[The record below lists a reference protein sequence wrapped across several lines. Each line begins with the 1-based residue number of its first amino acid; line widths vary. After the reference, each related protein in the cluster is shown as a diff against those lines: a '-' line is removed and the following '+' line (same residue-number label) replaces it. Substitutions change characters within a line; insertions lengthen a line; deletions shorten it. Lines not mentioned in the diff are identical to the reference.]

1 MFYKKNTNRYDSG
14 MDNFAQYQALKEKI
28 REYDYAY
35 HVLASPLVDDAEYDD
50 NYKMLKAIEA
60 KRPEWVTPDSPT
72 QRVAGTV
79 AEGFTAVAHT
89 QQMLSLENAYNEED
103 VAKFF
108 SRVAE
113 KTGQEP
119 VVAIEPKLDGLA
131 VSLHYERGL
140 LVRGLT
146 RGDGMVGED
155 ITDNIRTIRSIPL
168 QLAGE
173 GYPDFLECRGEV
185 FIKTDDFAA
194 LNARLQEKGL
204 KPFVNARNAAA
215 GSLRQHDSSVA
226 AARPLSFYA
235 YWVGGEGLPS
245 SHTERLAQA
254 KAWHI
259 PVNKK
264 NRRIQGYADT
274 WQAITELTAQRTRLP
289 YAIDGVVVKCDD
301 SSWHEVL
308 GTTAKVPKW
317 AVAYKFPAQREQAL
331 VEAIEVQ
338 VGRTGA
344 VTPVAKLS
352 PTLVDGAVIS
362 NVSLHNFSELARKDV
377 RVGDTVVIQRAGD
390 VIPEIVQ
397 VVTEKRPAESQ
408 AYPRTTHCPSCG
420 TALVQVQDQ
429 VVWRCP
435 NHEGCPD
442 QILGA
447 IKHFVSRPA
456 LNIDGLGER
465 IIVQLITAGLVKN
478 AADLYTLQY
487 SQLHVLPRFA
497 AKSARNLLES
507 IEKSKKTTL
516 ARLLYA
522 LGMREV
528 GAQTA
533 KNLAARY
540 SSWQG
545 LAEQSE
551 EDLAQIKDI
560 GPVAAQSIGDFFRQ
574 EKNRVFLDRLEAAGV
589 EAKAASNA
597 IKTGPLIGEAVVI
610 TGKFSQSRSA
620 LAEQL
625 AALGAEMQTGV
636 SKKTTICIVGEEA
649 GSKKQKAEK
658 LGVPLWDEERLMK
671 FLKGNE

>member
-1 MFYKKNTNRYDSG
+1 
-14 MDNFAQYQALKEKI
+14 
-28 REYDYAY
+28 
-35 HVLASPLVDDAEYDD
+35 
-50 NYKMLKAIEA
+50 
-60 KRPEWVTPDSPT
+60 
-72 QRVAGTV
+72 
-79 AEGFTAVAHT
+79 
-89 QQMLSLENAYNEED
+89 MLSLENAYNEED

-108 SRVAE
+108 TRVAE

-185 FIKTDDFAA
+185 FIKTHDFAA

-317 AVAYKFPAQREQAL
+317 AVTPELRTAPLVVQRWCKCRTRWCGGVRIMRGVQIKFSGQSNISSAGQRSILMDWA
-331 VEAIEVQ
+331 
-338 VGRTGA
+338 
-344 VTPVAKLS
+344 S
-352 PTLVDGAVIS
+352 
-362 NVSLHNFSELARKDV
+362 VSLFS
-377 RVGDTVVIQRAGD
+377 
-390 VIPEIVQ
+390 
-397 VVTEKRPAESQ
+397 
-408 AYPRTTHCPSCG
+408 
-420 TALVQVQDQ
+420 
-429 VVWRCP
+429 
-435 NHEGCPD
+435 
-442 QILGA
+442 
-447 IKHFVSRPA
+447 
-456 LNIDGLGER
+456 
-465 IIVQLITAGLVKN
+465 
-478 AADLYTLQY
+478 
-487 SQLHVLPRFA
+487 
-497 AKSARNLLES
+497 
-507 IEKSKKTTL
+507 
-516 ARLLYA
+516 
-522 LGMREV
+522 
-528 GAQTA
+528 
-533 KNLAARY
+533 
-540 SSWQG
+540 
-545 LAEQSE
+545 
-551 EDLAQIKDI
+551 
-560 GPVAAQSIGDFFRQ
+560 
-574 EKNRVFLDRLEAAGV
+574 
-589 EAKAASNA
+589 
-597 IKTGPLIGEAVVI
+597 
-610 TGKFSQSRSA
+610 
-620 LAEQL
+620 
-625 AALGAEMQTGV
+625 
-636 SKKTTICIVGEEA
+636 
-649 GSKKQKAEK
+649 
-658 LGVPLWDEERLMK
+658 
-671 FLKGNE
+671 